1 MVKRLIEKFNS
12 QDVISVF
19 FVVNPLTAMI
29 SRLIIDQF
37 ELKNI
42 LIVSFRNTS
51 VELFK
56 FKTIFVKEKRIDIYK
71 KKLLFDSPSG
81 RRILEAI
88 EGNFILFTPWAF
100 RETNWLIKSKKCM
113 GHFYIEEGQGSY
125 RGYKPFDYRKLPFW
139 ILVKNNFK
147 NRVNNEDGTGY
158 FYRNDN
164 LGFIGLHPKSFPNIN
179 TTRKYFLKNKERLK
193 KVYSPKTMGYT
204 KIALSCAEGRLED
217 KNWKGMIDK
226 LIECLPMGGLIKL
239 HPSFY
244 VSDEKIEKIKE
255 YLALKTN
262 KRIEL
267 CDNNVILEI
276 EMLYENKNLF
286 GPQTSLSF
294 YADYFGSNFI
304 PIYLF

>member
-42 LIVSFRNTS
+42 LIVSFRNTH
-51 VELFK
+51 VELLK
-56 FKTIFVKEKRIDIYK
+56 FKTIFVKEKKIDIYR
-71 KKLLFDSPSG
+71 KKLLFDSHSG

-88 EGNFILFTPWAF
+88 EGNFILFTSWAF

-125 RGYKPFDYRKLPFW
+125 MNYTPFDYKKLSFW
-139 ILVKNNFK
+139 IIVKNNFK
-147 NRVNNEDGTGY
+147 NRVNKGDGTGY
-158 FYRNDN
+158 FFRNDN
-164 LGFIGLHPKSFPNIN
+164 FGFIGLHPKSFPNIKSN
-179 TTRKYFLKNKERLK
+179 QKYFLKNKEKLK
-193 KVYSPKTMGYT
+193 EVYSPKIMGYK
-204 KIALSCAEGRLED
+204 KIALSCAERRLED
-217 KNWKGMIDK
+217 NNWEVMIDK
-226 LIECLPMGGLIKL
+226 LTEYLPKGGLIKL

-244 VSDEKIEKIKE
+244 VSDEKIKKIKK
-255 YLALKTN
+255 YLTLKTN
-262 KRIEL
+262 ERIQL
-267 CDNNVILEI
+267 CDNSVIMEI
-276 EMLYENKNLF
+276 EMLYENKNLY

-304 PIYLF
+304 PINLP

>member
-51 VELFK
+51 VELLK
-56 FKTIFVKEKRIDIYK
+56 FKTIFVTEKRIDIYR

-81 RRILEAI
+81 RRILKSI
-88 EGNFILFTPWAF
+88 ERNFILFTPWAF

-125 RGYKPFDYRKLPFW
+125 TNYTTFDYKKLPYW

-147 NRVNNEDGTGY
+147 NRTARADGTGY
-158 FYRNDN
+158 FFRNDN
-164 LGFIGLHPKSFPNIN
+164 LGFIGLHPKSFSNLN

-193 KVYSPKTMGYT
+193 KVYSPKIMGYT
-204 KIALSCAEGRLED
+204 KIALSCAERRLED
-217 KNWKGMIDK
+217 NNWKGMIDK
-226 LIECLPMGGLIKL
+226 LIEYLPKGGLIKL

-244 VSDEKIEKIKE
+244 VSDEKIKKIKK
-255 YLALKTN
+255 YLTLKTN
-262 KRIEL
+262 KRIQL
-267 CDNNVILEI
+267 CDNSVIMEI
-276 EMLYENKNLF
+276 EMLYENKNLY

-304 PIYLF
+304 PINLP